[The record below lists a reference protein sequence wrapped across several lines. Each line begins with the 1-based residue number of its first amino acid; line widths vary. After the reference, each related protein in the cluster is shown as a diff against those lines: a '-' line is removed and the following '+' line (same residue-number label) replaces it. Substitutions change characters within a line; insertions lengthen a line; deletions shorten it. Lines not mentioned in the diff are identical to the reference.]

1 VSPSHYAKAPFCGC
15 HRFAPLRGFQNRPY
29 AKWPAPAR
37 LQARQSPPYARCRV
51 LPGRSLAGL
60 PLGARRLVNQRLR
73 RVGLSCAHR
82 ASNGGVPPA
91 RPSRAASRLRQARG
105 GPVRPP
111 EGGSLPIARLVFL
124 KLRAR
129 ARPVPAG
136 AVARAAHRHAW
147 RAGVRGRRGRA
158 YRAAPPVVRHRCRLL
173 RAARPCSAR
182 ACWRSCPSC
191 TPARL
196 ARQRLGGGR
205 WGRAY
210 RAAPPQARALSLSC
224 SVFLFRF
231 GCEKVPALLIAI
243 FGSVIYS

>member
-1 VSPSHYAKAPFCGC
+1 LESGPQSFRCAPLGAA

-73 RVGLSCAHR
+73 RVGFSCALR

-111 EGGSLPIARLVFL
+111 EGAPSQSRASLASSSAPVFRPCLLAQLPEPHTGTPGAPASGEGGAAPIAPPRPSRALVVL
-124 KLRAR
+124 ASSC
-129 ARPVPAG
+129 APVCGPCLLAQLPEPHTGTPGAPASG
-136 AVARAAHRHAW
+136 E
-147 RAGVRGRRGRA
+147 GG
-158 YRAAPPVVRHRCRLL
+158 AAPIAPPRLKHARCR
-173 RAARPCSAR
+173 C
-182 ACWRSCPSC
+182 
-191 TPARL
+191 
-196 ARQRLGGGR
+196 
-205 WGRAY
+205 
-210 RAAPPQARALSLSC
+210 
-224 SVFLFRF
+224 
-231 GCEKVPALLIAI
+231 PAL
-243 FGSVIYS
+243 

>member
-1 VSPSHYAKAPFCGC
+1 VPQSFRCAPLGAA

-73 RVGLSCAHR
+73 RVGLSCALR

-111 EGGSLPIARLVFL
+111 EGGSLPIARFVGFD
-124 KLRAR
+124 LRAR
-129 ARPVPAG
+129 AQPVPAG

-158 YRAAPPVVRHRCRLL
+158 YRAAPPIACPRCIGLKL
-173 RAARPCSAR
+173 RARVLPVPAGAVAR
-182 ACWRSCPSC
+182 AAHRH
-191 TPARL
+191 ARR
-196 ARQRLGGGR
+196 AGVRGKR
-205 WGRAY
+205 GRAY

-224 SVFLFRF
+224 FVILFRF
-231 GCEKVPALLIAI
+231 ACEKVPTLLESILMLI
-243 FGSVIYS
+243 

>member
-1 VSPSHYAKAPFCGC
+1 VPQSFRCAPLGAA

-73 RVGLSCAHR
+73 RVGLSCALR

-111 EGGSLPIARLVFL
+111 EGGSLPIARFVGFD
-124 KLRAR
+124 LRAR
-129 ARPVPAG
+129 AQPVPAG

-158 YRAAPPVVRHRCRLL
+158 YRAAPPIACPSRARAVAASSCAPVCSPGLLAQLPELHTGTLGAPASGESGAAPIAPPRLKHARCR
-173 RAARPCSAR
+173 C
-182 ACWRSCPSC
+182 
-191 TPARL
+191 
-196 ARQRLGGGR
+196 
-205 WGRAY
+205 
-210 RAAPPQARALSLSC
+210 
-224 SVFLFRF
+224 
-231 GCEKVPALLIAI
+231 PAL
-243 FGSVIYS
+243 